1 MPNSAGKMRPI
12 SQQSLKPKHNNSP
25 KRPTPM
31 KASHDINSPALHE
44 CSGDKTRESNS
55 AQLAKVRGRSEC
67 KTQGLDA
74 LNNSPTRAE
83 IEAMTPT
90 HITIRTAKGPVPRSA
105 NLVKVGSIPAASLQ
119 HNGDID
125 GMGTAHTPSP
135 PSAAKSRTR
144 PSSANRFRNM
154 VLNCRD
160 S

>member
-1 MPNSAGKMRPI
+1 MPNSARKMKPI
-12 SQQSLKPKHNNSP
+12 SQQSLKPAQNSP
-25 KRPTPM
+25 KRSAPM
-31 KASHDINSPALHE
+31 KASHDIASPALLE
-44 CSGDKTRESNS
+44 SSGDKTRESNS
-55 AQLAKVRGRSEC
+55 AELTKVRGRSGC
-67 KTQGLDA
+67 KVRSPDG

-83 IEAMTPT
+83 IEAMTLT

-105 NLVKVGSIPAASLQ
+105 SLVKVGSIPATNLQ
-119 HNGDID
+119 HNGNID
-125 GMGTAHTPSP
+125 GMGNAHTPSP